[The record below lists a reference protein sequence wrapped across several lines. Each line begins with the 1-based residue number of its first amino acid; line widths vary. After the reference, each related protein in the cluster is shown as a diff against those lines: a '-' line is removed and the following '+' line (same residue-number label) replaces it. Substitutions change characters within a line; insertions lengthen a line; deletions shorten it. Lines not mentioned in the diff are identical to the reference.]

1 MNRSSKTRSS
11 NYYSNSQLQPAMR
24 NVGEVQH
31 RSIEQ
36 SFTEDDGKSEAEPAF
51 HAKNFFYELQSKC
64 NNLEYEKIKS
74 DMAYKNIVS

>member
-11 NYYSNSQLQPAMR
+11 NYYSNTQLQGPVR

-36 SFTEDDGKSEAEPAF
+36 SFTEDEVKSEAEPAF
-51 HAKNFFYELQSKC
+51 QAKNSFYELQSKC
-64 NNLEYEKIKS
+64 NNL
-74 DMAYKNIVS
+74 